1 MPATYDSIAS
11 ASSIGGSGSVTF
23 SSIPSSYTDLRLVI
37 SAKTALSTQLFM
49 RYNNDGT
56 NVYGNYSLLADGFSW
71 AQYLET
77 GTSYVRLVESST
89 IGTSISVFET
99 WTIDIMDYASTSKS
113 KPCVV
118 SASQRNAQIM
128 YRVGTYTPFDAINRI
143 DIILNSGA
151 FENGSRVAL
160 YGITRA

>member
-1 MPATYDSIAS
+1 MPSTYDSIAS
-11 ASSIGGSGSVTF
+11 ANAIGGSGSVTF

-56 NVYGNYSLLADGFSW
+56 NVYGTYSLLADGFSW
-71 AQYLET
+71 AQYFET
-77 GTSYVRLVESST
+77 SSYVRLVESST

-99 WTIDIMDYASTSKS
+99 WIIDIMDYASSSKS
-113 KPCVV
+113 KSCLV

-128 YRVGTYTPFDAINRI
+128 YKVGTYTPFDVINRI